1 MTSSERRAQR
11 RCSHILSPPSARF
24 ACFAKDGGWSESY
37 KMFPNPSVKFQE
49 LLLNFSQTQEMDER
63 HKIEETL
70 WTDYGA
76 EYAVFVLDMSGF
88 SLLTRKHGIVHYLSM
103 VQRMQLTTEPIVKS
117 YGGIMIKYE
126 ADNCFAVFPEPL
138 SAVNAAIAMQ
148 HAFAAANLLTS
159 DDLDIHISCGIDY
172 GKILLIG
179 HEDCFGEPV
188 NRASKIGEDLAAAG
202 EILITKEAMEMIPN
216 ELGINYREMSVSISG
231 TVTPAYSIEY
241 RKE

>member
-1 MTSSERRAQR
+1 M
-11 RCSHILSPPSARF
+11 PS
-24 ACFAKDGGWSESY
+24 K
-37 KMFPNPSVKFQE
+37 KFQE
-49 LLLNFSQTQEMDER
+49 LLLTFSQTKESDER
-63 HKIEETL
+63 YKIEETL
-70 WTDYGA
+70 WGEYGA

-103 VQRMQLTTEPIVKS
+103 VRRMQLTTEPIVKS

-126 ADNCFAVFPEPL
+126 ADNCFAVFPDPL

-148 HAFAAANLLTS
+148 HAFTAENLLTA

-172 GKILLIG
+172 GKILIIG

-202 EILITKEAMEMIPN
+202 EIIITKEAMDMIPP
-216 ELGINYREMSVSISG
+216 EAGIKSREMSVSISG
-231 TVTPAYSIEY
+231 IVIPTYAIEY